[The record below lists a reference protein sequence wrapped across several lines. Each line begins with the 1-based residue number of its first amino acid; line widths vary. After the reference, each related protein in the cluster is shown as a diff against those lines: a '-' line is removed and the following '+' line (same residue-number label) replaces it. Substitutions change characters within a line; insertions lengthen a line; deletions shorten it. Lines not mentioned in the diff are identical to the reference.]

1 MTGHIGRREFITLL
15 GGAAA
20 TWPLAA
26 RAQQPAMPVIGF
38 LNTQSAKDTAQ
49 VAAFRQGLA
58 ETGYREGQNVAIQYR
73 WAHGDYKQLPALAT
87 ELVRRPVNVIAT
99 GGGEPTAL
107 AAKNATSTIPIVF
120 STGGDPVKSGLVA
133 SLNRPG
139 GNATGVSQYAD
150 VLQEKRLGLLH
161 ELVPQANVI
170 GVLMNPNF
178 PPAEQQVR
186 DAQAAARP
194 LGLQIYVIRA
204 STDVEIDAAFEAVAQ
219 QRISALTVT
228 GDGFFG
234 TRREKL
240 AALAARYAV
249 PAMYHFREYVA
260 AGGLMSY
267 GTILSDAYR
276 TVGVYT
282 GKVLR
287 GAKPADLP
295 VMRLDKFE
303 LVLNLKAAK
312 ALGLTFSPAL
322 LAVADEVIE

>member
-1 MTGHIGRREFITLL
+1 MPPREGSMTGHIGRREFITLL
-15 GGAAA
+15 GTAAA
-20 TWPLAA
+20 WPLAA

-49 VAAFRQGLA
+49 VAAFRQ
-58 ETGYREGQNVAIQYR
+58 GQNVAIQYR

-178 PPAEQQVR
+178 PQ
-186 DAQAAARP
+186 
-194 LGLQIYVIRA
+194 
-204 STDVEIDAAFEAVAQ
+204 
-219 QRISALTVT
+219 
-228 GDGFFG
+228 
-234 TRREKL
+234 
-240 AALAARYAV
+240 
-249 PAMYHFREYVA
+249 
-260 AGGLMSY
+260 
-267 GTILSDAYR
+267 
-276 TVGVYT
+276 
-282 GKVLR
+282 
-287 GAKPADLP
+287 
-295 VMRLDKFE
+295 
-303 LVLNLKAAK
+303 
-312 ALGLTFSPAL
+312 
-322 LAVADEVIE
+322 